1 MAQYKNLFEVDLSG
15 KNAPV
20 MLRSMISEGN
30 AAANIIGAAVFD
42 NCEPV
47 QLNGSCTG
55 RVLRADGNT
64 VALVGTIDGN
74 TAYVTLDSQC
84 YAIPGTIV
92 VIVNWVSGENVTTL
106 VKACGTVERTQSGGI
121 IETETIPNLDELLAQ
136 IERMEE
142 VTEAAEEAAER
153 AEEAAE
159 GIEEELD
166 GKLGVSDYSAAAAV
180 GTADNLIDR
189 KAQGTTQNWT
199 GMRTSCGS
207 QSIEDD
213 GYAQIRQITGIGVYG
228 GVKATAIKTVGFNAY
243 NHTAGTAALLGGNE
257 YQITGA
263 YTALSYST
271 GEEIT
276 PDGDGLFTPTAN
288 GVLTI
293 TGGDATTTCVHL
305 TWSGYR
311 NGEFE
316 EYWENTLALPVAQY
330 FPNGMYATRH
340 DGDVGANYQS
350 RIDKI
355 EPEKATRWLGIQNIK
370 ELTISKHTKENVF
383 VATGGFSGR
392 QIPGS
397 NGSAAYVPCFL
408 NSNGWSVVSYNFMT
422 NEDSHEKCISP
433 HTRNTAGCIFE
444 DSDYATYWQNNDI
457 EGLKAAMGD
466 VYVVYTLASAVV
478 TEIDPPLNLQYKVA
492 DFGTEEAIGGTF
504 NGTVAYSSDFTRMI
518 VNNSDHIGT
527 LSELQT
533 TAKNNLVAAINELAA
548 RLAALE
554 GGA

>member
-1 MAQYKNLFEVDLSG
+1 MNDLIFE
-15 KNAPV
+15 
-20 MLRSMISEGN
+20 
-30 AAANIIGAAVFD
+30 
-42 NCEPV
+42 
-47 QLNGSCTG
+47 
-55 RVLRADGNT
+55 
-64 VALVGTIDGN
+64 
-74 TAYVTLDSQC
+74 LDSTT
-84 YAIPGTIV
+84 AITPPAPYIGEDGHWYVYDPTTGEYVDSGTTAKGDKGDPGDVQIDDEHIT
-92 VIVNWVSGENVTTL
+92 
-106 VKACGTVERTQSGGI
+106 
-121 IETETIPNLDELLAQ
+121 ETEAWSSYKIN
-136 IERMEE
+136 
-142 VTEAAEEAAER
+142 
-153 AEEAAE
+153 
-159 GIEEELD
+159 EELEN
-166 GKLGVSDYSAAAAV
+166 KLGVTDYSAAAAV

-199 GMRTSCGS
+199 GVRTSCGS
-207 QSIEDD
+207 QSIDDD

-228 GVKATAIKTVGFNAY
+228 GLNTTAIKTVGFNAY

-271 GEEIT
+271 GEEIV

-288 GVLTI
+288 GVLTV
-293 TGGDATTTCVHL
+293 TGGNATTTCVHL

-316 EYWENTLALPVAQY
+316 EYWENTLSLPVIQY
-330 FPNGMYATRH
+330 FPNGMYATKH
-340 DGDVGANYQS
+340 DGDVGSNYQS

-355 EPEKATRWLGIQNIK
+355 ESGKATRWLGIQNIK

-383 VATGGFSGR
+383 VITGGFAGR

-397 NGSAAYVPCFL
+397 NGASSTVPCFL
-408 NSNGWSVVSYNFMT
+408 NSKGWSAISYNSMT
-422 NEDSHEKCISP
+422 NEDSHDKCISP

-457 EGLKAAMGD
+457 DGLKAAMGD
-466 VYVVYTLASAVV
+466 VYVVYTLSSAIV
-478 TEIDPPLNLQYKVA
+478 TEIDTPLNLQYKVA

-518 VNNSDHIGT
+518 VNNHDHIGT
-527 LSELQT
+527 LSDLQT

>member
-159 GIEEELD
+159 RAEEAAEGIEEELD

-189 KAQGTTQNWT
+189 KATATEQEWLGL
-199 GMRTSCGS
+199 RTSCADV
-207 QSIEDD
+207 SISDD
-213 GYAQIRQITGIGVYG
+213 GTARIDAIYGNTVDGVNMT
-228 GVKATAIKTVGFNAY
+228 VDAIETVGFNLWNKAEYIGATETLDSRTVIKFASSADTQKTIADGEYLGLGQIEVCAY
-243 NHTAGTAALLGGNE
+243 IYRQDYAPRVRFSYADGTTEDIAPYNGSGSIDTWKQFYFISNSAKAVTSVMLRNNSSSRNHPGYADIDSICIH
-257 YQITGA
+257 Y
-263 YTALSYST
+263 
-271 GEEIT
+271 
-276 PDGDGLFTPTAN
+276 
-288 GVLTI
+288 V
-293 TGGDATTTCVHL
+293 
-305 TWSGYR
+305 WSGYR

-316 EYWENTLALPVAQY
+316 EYWKRVLELPISTY
-330 FPNGMYATRH
+330 FPNGMMSTETVRDELRA
-340 DGDVGANYQS
+340 
-350 RIDKI
+350 DKAI
-355 EPEKATRWLGIQNIK
+355 QRCELSGGVVVALAEPVET
-370 ELTISKHTKENVF
+370 
-383 VATGGFSGR
+383 
-392 QIPGS
+392 P
-397 NGSAAYVPCFL
+397 
-408 NSNGWSVVSYNFMT
+408 
-422 NEDSHEKCISP
+422 
-433 HTRNTAGCIFE
+433 
-444 DSDYATYWQNNDI
+444 
-457 EGLKAAMGD
+457 
-466 VYVVYTLASAVV
+466 
-478 TEIDPPLNLQYKVA
+478 IDPPLNLVYKVS
-492 DFGTEEAIGGTF
+492 DFGTENAKSSGTSAPF
-504 NGTVAYSSDFTRMI
+504 IADIAYNSDFTRMI

-527 LSELQT
+527 LPNLQT
-533 TAKNNLVAAINELAA
+533 TAKNSLVAAINELVA
-548 RLAALE
+548 RLSALE